1 MTFIPGEQGTKVKF
15 WVEQG
20 TRQYWGTSNIRKQ
33 FSILG
38 EQGNKPI
45 YFRGTRERLSPYEGL
60 ISVPIFKPST
70 SLFVCSSVCQHV
82 ILNCVSE
89 ALTAVNVK
97 TCILIVLCILFKN
110 TLQFVTPYHDQHH
123 ICSRVCSRDI
133 WSVIVVLGILL
144 KHALCH
150 KSHISLIFMIL

>member
-1 MTFIPGEQGTKVKF
+1 MESLQGVLGNSGNDIYSR
-15 WVEQG
+15 G
-20 TRQYWGTSNIRKQ
+20 TGNKGQILSGTGYKAILGNMEYKKT
-33 FSILG
+33 ILG

-45 YFRGTRERLSPYEGL
+45 YFRGTSERLSPYEGL

-82 ILNCVSE
+82 IKNCVSE

-133 WSVIVVLGILL
+133 
-144 KHALCH
+144 
-150 KSHISLIFMIL
+150 